1 MILRRLREK
10 AVLTERT
17 MDMNPLIQMQVSL
30 LFSIPR
36 DFYTACQV
44 NSFGVRTLLNSL
56 NFLFF
61 QVNFSALATPL
72 P

>member
-17 MDMNPLIQMQVSL
+17 MDTTTLIQMHVSL

-36 DFYTACQV
+36 DFYTA
-44 NSFGVRTLLNSL
+44 
-56 NFLFF
+56 
-61 QVNFSALATPL
+61 
-72 P
+72 

>member
-17 MDMNPLIQMQVSL
+17 MDMTTLIQMQVSL

-36 DFYTACQV
+36 DFYTA
-44 NSFGVRTLLNSL
+44 
-56 NFLFF
+56 
-61 QVNFSALATPL
+61 
-72 P
+72 